1 MGVNPRP
8 DYWPDWWSPEVYRQ
22 SCEAFELMT
31 HCDRCKVLL
40 EDNLSYKLCP
50 RCRTA
55 YSPVVDYERLEREII
70 IDALAGEDP

>member
-1 MGVNPRP
+1 M
-8 DYWPDWWSPEVYRQ
+8 YRQ